1 MPQRLHY
8 LTSCYFFFVLLLLFL
23 CKHFLKGAICSFC
36 LACIW
41 HLLFLI
47 RRNRFYS
54 ILNSLSQEESKR
66 TSQNLLKKK
75 TSNDANFSNELLFMK
90 NKYCISIKNKLNTL
104 CKNISLIRIMENKQK
119 LDEHLKYFIF
129 ISIMAVFAI
138 LVSYEKTEQ
147 KVNPF
152 SFIILLLFW

>member
-23 CKHFLKGAICSFC
+23 CKHFLKGAICSFY

-47 RRNRFYS
+47 WRNRCYS

-66 TSQNLLKKK
+66 SSQNLLKKNP
-75 TSNDANFSNELLFMK
+75 SNDANFSNELLFMK
-90 NKYCISIKNKLNTL
+90 NKYCLSIKNELNTL

-129 ISIMAVFAI
+129 ISIMAVLQYLFHMKKRNKKWI
-138 LVSYEKTEQ
+138 LS
-147 KVNPF
+147 
-152 SFIILLLFW
+152 LL

>member
-47 RRNRFYS
+47 WRNRCYS

-66 TSQNLLKKK
+66 SSQNLLKKNP
-75 TSNDANFSNELLFMK
+75 SNDANFSNELLFMK
-90 NKYCISIKNKLNTL
+90 NKYCLSIKNELNTL

-129 ISIMAVFAI
+129 ISIMAVLQYLFHMKKRNKKWI
-138 LVSYEKTEQ
+138 LS
-147 KVNPF
+147 
-152 SFIILLLFW
+152 LL